1 MHSGALAGKQELDG
15 NNQPIVPGEIPEDFL
30 VSNVGVLW
38 PSQLGWAIL
47 YLLLYSRACGR
58 ARIPLQLDMLSHEA
72 QHIEI
77 SEMRMSCIPS
87 RLHLPGESFR

>member
-1 MHSGALAGKQELDG
+1 LAIAPLSWSLGKPRVNDW
-15 NNQPIVPGEIPEDFL
+15 
-30 VSNVGVLW
+30 SLW

-72 QHIEI
+72 RHIEI